1 MNVSE
6 LRLGGLI
13 FDHHHVSCFRR
24 DELQDGEGGGR
35 FLYFCRKRK
44 RFASLNRAQNLAT
57 MTAAR
62 VKLHNS
68 PELLPL
74 LGWGSASQHPA
85 YF

>member
-57 MTAAR
+57 MTAAW
-62 VKLHNS
+62 VKPHNS
-68 PELLPL
+68 VEPVPL
-74 LGWGSASQHPA
+74 LGWGSGSQHQT

>member
-24 DELQDGEGGGR
+24 DELQDGGGGR
-35 FLYFCRKRK
+35 FLYFCGKRK
-44 RFASLNRAQNLAT
+44 PFASLNRDQNLAT
-57 MTAAR
+57 MTAAW

-68 PELLPL
+68 PKPVSLP
-74 LGWGSASQHPA
+74 G
-85 YF
+85 